1 MGGRDR
7 PRPALLAR
15 TILLLGLL
23 RSHPSAPSA
32 RSVCCRAS
40 LRQGRAAWGARN
52 ESSER
57 SDLKDSRYL
66 GLKNDCLCDAQ
77 SATLLGAVLGVPRGA
92 SAVCP
97 LAQAPAF

>member
-66 GLKNDCLCDAQ
+66 GLKNDCLCEALAQRFWAQ
-77 SATLLGAVLGVPRGA
+77 S
-92 SAVCP
+92 
-97 LAQAPAF
+97 LAFRVAPALCAPWRR